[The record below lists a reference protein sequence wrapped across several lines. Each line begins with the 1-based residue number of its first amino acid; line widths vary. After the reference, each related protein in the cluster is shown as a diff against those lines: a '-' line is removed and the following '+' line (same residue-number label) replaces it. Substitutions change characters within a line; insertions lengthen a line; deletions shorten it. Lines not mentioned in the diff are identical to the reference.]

1 MQDKYRV
8 KSRMLSQR
16 CHQIQRDNDRLIDML
31 SQTRRMVS
39 RLKRQQQVLMK
50 RLSRHEP
57 GFRTS
62 RVPLFTE
69 VRREPVAVKPPAKQK
84 RVRSENGK
92 EGKTGNLG
100 PKKPMNP
107 YLLFCQMN
115 RTAVQEEQQL
125 EHKVDMNNQ
134 ELTKALAVRWKFLT
148 QDQKEL
154 YYKLYEQEKERY
166 DKEMKLFVATSESS
180 QQDR

>member
-1 MQDKYRV
+1 MQDEYRV
-8 KSRMLSQR
+8 KSQFLSQR
-16 CHQIQRDNDRLIDML
+16 CQQIQRDNDRLIDML
-31 SQTRRMVS
+31 SQTRTLVS
-39 RLKRQQQVLMK
+39 RLKRQQKVLMK

-57 GFRTS
+57 EFRTS
-62 RVPLFTE
+62 RLPLFTE
-69 VRREPVAVKPPAKQK
+69 VRREPKPPAKAK
-84 RVRSENGK
+84 RVRTENGK
-92 EGKTGNLG
+92 DGKAGASG

-115 RTAVQEEQQL
+115 RTAVHEEQQV
-125 EHKVDMNNQ
+125 EHKTDINNQ

-166 DKEMKLFVATSESS
+166 DKEMKLFVATSESG
-180 QQDR
+180 QQDK